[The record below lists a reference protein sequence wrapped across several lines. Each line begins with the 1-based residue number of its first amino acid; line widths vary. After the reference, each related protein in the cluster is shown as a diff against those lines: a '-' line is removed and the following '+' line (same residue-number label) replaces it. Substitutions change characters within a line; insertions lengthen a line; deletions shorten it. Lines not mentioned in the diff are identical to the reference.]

1 MMTHDKL
8 TGLFKLGTITLAF
21 PGTTSTQEDVLGVTV
36 DILLP
41 MGKPSH
47 CVIMLDTLPL
57 TGNVGHRD
65 RSFFAN
71 VDNDIFRSET
81 VLWTD
86 TSGNQRNASDTITE
100 LTLTV
105 PFLGCSPRP
114 LNNPGGSAR
123 KLPTFS
129 FLPSTFA

>member
-1 MMTHDKL
+1 MTHDKL
-8 TGLFKLGTITLAF
+8 TGLFKLGTITLTF
-21 PGTTSTQEDVLGVTV
+21 PRTTSAQEDVFGVTV

-41 MGKPSH
+41 MSEPSH

-65 RSFFAN
+65 GSFFAN

-86 TSGNQRNASDTITE
+86 TSGNSERPAIKTIE